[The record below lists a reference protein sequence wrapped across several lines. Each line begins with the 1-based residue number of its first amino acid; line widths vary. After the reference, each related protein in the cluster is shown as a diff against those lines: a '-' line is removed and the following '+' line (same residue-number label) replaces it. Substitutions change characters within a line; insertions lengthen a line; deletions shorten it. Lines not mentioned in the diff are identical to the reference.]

1 MPLSTLARVTFGAA
15 ALAALAACAS
25 EPQSAVNSSATA
37 RPAELKTIEVTEEKR
52 RELSRD
58 LQLQTPI
65 SLPPED
71 TGAPQPHFY
80 ANGSDIGRPELVAG
94 GVKVDPQVRVWQR
107 WPAGTRQIYGPQP
120 NAVDPILQPVVVAPQ

>member
-1 MPLSTLARVTFGAA
+1 MPLPSLARVSVVTL

-37 RPAELKTIEVTEEKR
+37 RPAELKTIDVPEEKR

-71 TGAPQPHFY
+71 TGGPQPHY
-80 ANGSDIGRPELVAG
+80 YPNGSEIGRDELVAG
-94 GVKVDPQVRVWQR
+94 GVNVEPQLRVWQR

-120 NAVDPILQPVVVAPQ
+120 SAVDPILQPVVVAPQ